1 MADKHKTI
9 KTIAEINA
17 RIRQGK
23 AVVLTA
29 EAMTKA
35 VRDMGPELAARE
47 VDVVTTGTFSPMCSS
62 GLFFNFGQPEP
73 PVIRASR
80 IWLNNVPCAGGVA
93 AVDGFIGATE
103 PTEDDPLNKVHS
115 GRFKYGGGHVIEDL
129 ALGRTVHLRAESY
142 GTDCYPRRALE
153 RDVTLADLPW
163 AQLVNP
169 RNCYQNYNVAVNAGK
184 KLIYTYM
191 GPLKPGMR
199 NANYATAGCLSP
211 LLNDPYLRTIGM
223 GTRIFLGGG
232 VGYVIG
238 AGSQHVVEPKRAP
251 NGIPLA
257 GSGTLMLKGD
267 LKGMDGRYLRGHSFL
282 GYGCTLAVGVGIPI
296 PVLNA
301 EMAAFTGV
309 SDADILLPVKDYGL
323 DYPNGVS
330 RIIRHVSYEELRSGK
345 IEIEGQEIET
355 SPLTSY
361 TMSREVAE
369 RLKSWIEAGEFLL
382 TEPLEAIPSR

>member
-103 PTEDDPLNKVHS
+103 PTEDDPLNKVHP

-129 ALGRTVHLRAESY
+129 ALGRTVHLRAES
-142 GTDCYPRRALE
+142 
-153 RDVTLADLPW
+153 
-163 AQLVNP
+163 
-169 RNCYQNYNVAVNAGK
+169 
-184 KLIYTYM
+184 
-191 GPLKPGMR
+191 
-199 NANYATAGCLSP
+199 
-211 LLNDPYLRTIGM
+211 
-223 GTRIFLGGG
+223 
-232 VGYVIG
+232 
-238 AGSQHVVEPKRAP
+238 
-251 NGIPLA
+251 
-257 GSGTLMLKGD
+257 
-267 LKGMDGRYLRGHSFL
+267 
-282 GYGCTLAVGVGIPI
+282 
-296 PVLNA
+296 
-301 EMAAFTGV
+301 
-309 SDADILLPVKDYGL
+309 
-323 DYPNGVS
+323 
-330 RIIRHVSYEELRSGK
+330 
-345 IEIEGQEIET
+345 
-355 SPLTSY
+355 
-361 TMSREVAE
+361 
-369 RLKSWIEAGEFLL
+369 
-382 TEPLEAIPSR
+382 